1 MGKLLFADPSDLFEH
16 LKDTNPDLFV
26 PGVQN
31 DFHEIF
37 TLLIDKISE
46 GYKEISPDEARFI
59 NKLLFGRMITKI
71 DFQEVRQK

>member
-1 MGKLLFADPSDLFEH
+1 MMGKLLFADPSELFEY

-46 GYKEISPDEARFI
+46 GYKEICPE
-59 NKLLFGRMITKI
+59 
-71 DFQEVRQK
+71 